1 MREKLF
7 ELLKIEKGITAII
20 GAGGKTTLML
30 ALAKELAELGKV
42 IVSTST
48 KIFEPEVCN
57 TLLNPSAKEIIEA
70 LSREKIICVG
80 SRVEIENSAKL
91 STVLVATENF
101 TKPSKVS
108 AAAESSAEGKKISA
122 PSLSFVELSKLA
134 DYVLVEAD
142 GSRQLPTKAHANYE
156 PVIPEGTTQKIY
168 VIGIDGVGK
177 KISRACHRP
186 ELFCKL
192 TGCELEDLLTS
203 DLIAEAIKKD
213 NLADR
218 FFIKKINSFEEWQ
231 LAEDLAIKLGKPTIA
246 GNLWKEEYK
255 CLL

>member
-1 MREKLF
+1 M
-7 ELLKIEKGITAII
+7 
-20 GAGGKTTLML
+20 
-30 ALAKELAELGKV
+30 
-42 IVSTST
+42 
-48 KIFEPEVCN
+48 
-57 TLLNPSAKEIIEA
+57 LNPSAKAITEA

-80 SRVEIENSAKL
+80 SRLEA
-91 STVLVATENF
+91 ENF
-101 TKPSKVS
+101 AEPSKVS
-108 AAAESSAEGKKISA
+108 AATENFAKLSKVPTSTESFAERKKISA
-122 PSLSFVELSKLA
+122 PSVSFAELSKLA

-142 GSRQLPTKAHANYE
+142 GSRQLPIKAHANYE

-186 ELFCKL
+186 ELFCTL
-192 TGCELEDLLTS
+192 TGCELENLLTP
-203 DLIAEAIKKD
+203 DLIAEAIKKE

-218 FFIKKINSFEEWQ
+218 FFINKINSFEEWQ

>member
-1 MREKLF
+1 M
-7 ELLKIEKGITAII
+7 
-20 GAGGKTTLML
+20 
-30 ALAKELAELGKV
+30 
-42 IVSTST
+42 
-48 KIFEPEVCN
+48 
-57 TLLNPSAKEIIEA
+57 
-70 LSREKIICVG
+70 
-80 SRVEIENSAKL
+80 
-91 STVLVATENF
+91 
-101 TKPSKVS
+101 
-108 AAAESSAEGKKISA
+108 
-122 PSLSFVELSKLA
+122 
-134 DYVLVEAD
+134 EAD

-177 KISRACHRP
+177 KVSHTCHRP

-192 TGCELEDLLTS
+192 MDCELEDFLTAG
-203 DLIAEAIKKD
+203 LIAEAIKKA

-218 FFIKKINSFEEWQ
+218 FFINKINSFEEWQ